1 MYSQLNAAQRGK
13 SERRVSGTYAHEGV
27 RSDVAMRA
35 SGVLW
40 GPCHNSRGPEPLWKR
55 AEDHRHLTGLRTE
68 AGMFLCNHHRKHDSA
83 GNREERREKMLC
95 VFVLPRCD
103 VTPRL
108 LHVSLNPPCA
118 PCPKPHLRSSCPW
131 SRAHTTRGR
140 RRRMQRALRIS
151 DRLSRLTARSA
162 KERIAPQ

>member
-103 VTPRL
+103 MQMLMPNLRHPR
-108 LHVSLNPPCA
+108 HPPPSACE
-118 PCPKPHLRSSCPW
+118 PQSTLRSLPQTS
-131 SRAHTTRGR
+131 
-140 RRRMQRALRIS
+140 
-151 DRLSRLTARSA
+151 SA
-162 KERIAPQ
+162 FFLPLVSGTYHERKTKKNAESAANIR